1 MGINRLD
8 EATRFFENLY
18 GKKKVRLATASMMD
32 RGRNTQR
39 FSESPMRLRLGGML
53 AKGRLDHMIRK
64 SAEEDIFYAPT
75 PMADA
80 TGRKKEQAQPS
91 AIVFG
96 DADHGLSPIAHA
108 RLIELGA
115 CLVQSGGITSDNKKK
130 YHVYLR
136 LKREIP
142 SNELE
147 RLNRALKTLIDGDK
161 WDCTT
166 LLRIPGTIN
175 HKYPSKPMVIIER
188 LASSFHDPDD
198 LAKFLDVPDD
208 DTHSAGVARPNTTDN
223 LPKIPDGFNPLRG
236 DYRMKK
242 VLREWNGRFQANN
255 APHRYAAAVALV
267 KEAIKHDLGIDVAYA
282 YASVCEPLVD
292 KSESEDGYDIQRD
305 IYRTWHREVARTAPA
320 STQAKKADPT
330 AKPTSTPTSTPTDDS
345 NDSVV
350 EEVVPK
356 MFEHTGEG
364 PNPYSSRDSRKYLD
378 MAIFTSGDFKIPEP
392 ELFDVDG
399 SFFILYKGMT
409 HCIFGDSGS
418 GKTWMVLAFVAAELK
433 AGRRVKYI
441 DFENG
446 AHTIG
451 NRLRNVLGVPAEL
464 LTPEHFKYMWFND
477 KPEAS
482 EIDEEAEE
490 AHDLVIIDGVDAS
503 LALWDTDPHKATE
516 IRAWYNSFPQR
527 FADEGST
534 VLSIDHTTKKSSKE
548 VAPKDQQPGG
558 AGTKLAVLTGA
569 AFYVHPKDGYEL
581 VPGRR
586 GIVEAYVTRKDKDG
600 FLKSKAT
607 RESGHLFDFIIDT
620 APDGQVVIAFEAA
633 KMDDEAVKRS
643 DPQASLTD
651 RQKQIMAL
659 VNAKPGIMTKSIISA
674 PPAKGGLGGN
684 KQAVNA
690 DVDWLVANHYL
701 TMEGYK
707 LHPTDSTTPK
717 PVRVPG
723 EATVLD
729 FSRAGKDKTMGR
741 HRRECAA
748 CGDPKLYPQEF
759 VQPDEIGY
767 DPKRALCSVCADDPI
782 ARRTPAVDTLVHR
795 DGPGWAQSI
804 RERMEKGNMHSD
816 PDDL

>member
-64 SAEEDIFYAPT
+64 SAQEDIFYAPT
-75 PMADA
+75 PMSDD

-91 AIVFG
+91 AVVFG
-96 DADHGLSPIAHA
+96 DADLGLTPMAHA

-115 CLVQSGGITSDNKKK
+115 CLVQSGGITGDNKKK

-136 LKREIP
+136 LNKEIP
-142 SNELE
+142 YPELE
-147 RLNRALKTLIDGDK
+147 RLNRALKVLIDGDK

-188 LASSFHDPDD
+188 LATSFHDPDD

-208 DTHSAGVARPNTTDN
+208 DTHSAGVARPNTKDN
-223 LPKIPDGFNPLRG
+223 LPKVPDGFNALRG

-305 IYRTWHREVARTAPA
+305 IYRTWHREMARTAPGTST
-320 STQAKKADPT
+320 STQAKKSDP
-330 AKPTSTPTSTPTDDS
+330 STTPPGSREPEPD
-345 NDSVV
+345 DSVV
-350 EEVVPK
+350 EEIIPGAFAVAD
-356 MFEHTGEG
+356 G

-378 MAIFTSGDFKIPEP
+378 MSIFTSGDFKVPEP
-392 ELFDVDG
+392 EMFDVDG
-399 SFFILYKGMT
+399 SFFILYRGMT

-418 GKTWMVLAFVAAELK
+418 GKTWMVLAFIAAELK

-446 AHTIG
+446 AMTIG
-451 NRLRNVLGVPAEL
+451 NRLRNILGVPAEL
-464 LTPEHFKYMWFND
+464 LAPDHFRYMWFD
-477 KPEAS
+477 EKPLAAEVQ
-482 EIDEEAEE
+482 DEAEE
-490 AHDLVIIDGVDAS
+490 KYDLVILDGVDAS
-503 LALWDTDPHKATE
+503 LALWGKAMNSATE
-516 IRAWYNSFPQR
+516 VREWYNDLPQR

-534 VLSIDHTTKKSSKE
+534 VLSIDHTAKTARDKVPHRMQE
-548 VAPKDQQPGG
+548 PAGAP
-558 AGTKLAVLTGA
+558 AKLAVLTGA
-569 AFYVHPKDGYEL
+569 AFYVIPEEGREL
-581 VPGRR
+581 IPGRR
-586 GIVEAYVTRKDKDG
+586 GVVQAYVSRKDKDG
-600 FLKSKAT
+600 YLKGKANK
-607 RESGHLFDFIIDT
+607 EGHLFDFIIDT
-620 APDGQVVIAFEAA
+620 ASTGEVVIAFEAA
-633 KMDDEAVKRS
+633 KMDDEAIRRS
-643 DPQASLTD
+643 DPQAGLTD

-659 VNAKPGIMTKSIISA
+659 VNAKPGVMTKSTISA
-674 PPAKGGLGGN
+674 SPAKGGMGGN

-690 DVDWLVANHYL
+690 DVDWLVAHHYL

-707 LHPTDSTTPK
+707 LSPTDSTTPTGS
-717 PVRVPG
+717 RAPG

-729 FSRAGKDKTMGR
+729 FSRAGKDRTMGR
-741 HRRECAA
+741 SKRECAA
-748 CGDPKLYPQEF
+748 CGDHKLYPQEF
-759 VQPDEIGY
+759 VAPDEIGY
-767 DPKRALCSVCADDPI
+767 DPKRALCSVCAADPI
-782 ARRTPAVDTLVHR
+782 ARRTPAVDALTIHT